1 MVEVMMVRPGY
12 MVIKNLITSSRRDET
27 RNEGRGL
34 SDKMY
39 SVGYTK
45 KFLHSVWSG
54 TDDT

>member
-1 MVEVMMVRPGY
+1 MMVRPGY